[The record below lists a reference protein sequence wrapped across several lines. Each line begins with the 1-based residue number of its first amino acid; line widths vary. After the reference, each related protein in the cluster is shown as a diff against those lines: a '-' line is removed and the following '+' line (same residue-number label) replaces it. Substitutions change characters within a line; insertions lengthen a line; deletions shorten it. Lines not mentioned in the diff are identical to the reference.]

1 MTEPDLT
8 GTDRQTLD
16 AAQDAAMDPD
26 SNAEP
31 EFQATPPVRLNRSQ
45 NDEDDDGQDPEVS
58 PTASR

>member
-31 EFQATPPVRLNRSQ
+31 EFQAKPPVRLKRST
-45 NDEDDDGQDPEVS
+45 DDDEAP
-58 PTASR
+58 